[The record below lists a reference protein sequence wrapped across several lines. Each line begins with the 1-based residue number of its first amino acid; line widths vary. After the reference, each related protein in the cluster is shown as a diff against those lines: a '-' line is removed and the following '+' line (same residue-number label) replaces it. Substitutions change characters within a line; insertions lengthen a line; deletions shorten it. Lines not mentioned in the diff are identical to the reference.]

1 MSGKST
7 AGDTLFTIFGGV
19 CAVLATL
26 VALWIG
32 RGIARMS
39 HHPAAD
45 SAAHEAHH

>member
-1 MSGKST
+1 MSRTST
-7 AGDTLFTIFGGV
+7 TGDTLFTVFGGV
-19 CAVLATL
+19 CAILATL

-45 SAAHEAHH
+45 ASDTESH